1 MPSQSPMEM
10 DPVIF
15 EILRHRLQ
23 QIVMDMTEAVKKVS
37 GSPVVLYAGDHME
50 SIYDS
55 EGNLVLAGMACTHT
69 TLPTGKVAKYILQT
83 FQSDPGINEDDQFF
97 FNDSYIS
104 GIHNNDMAVVGP
116 IHYDGNLIGWAG
128 AVTHCLDTG
137 GTFPGGMSPWSKD
150 MFQDGFRVPGLKLID
165 QGKVR
170 TDAIRTLANL
180 VRLPE
185 LITLDTKAKMAAIH
199 VAKDRIGQMV
209 KRYDT
214 ATVKQFF
221 YELMNYSERL
231 ARAKLERIP
240 DGKWEGV
247 TYLDDPA
254 GDIFEIRCVARKK
267 GGQLTLDFSGSSAQS
282 QYGINA
288 SASATMG
295 GCFVG
300 LAGFLFP
307 NIPWNE
313 GMYRVVDFILPEST
327 VVNATQ
333 PAAVAAN
340 MPTGTSMLVESLIQ
354 ELVAYMLYSV
364 PEFRREVYCPTW
376 GSSADFQ
383 MSGLDQ
389 RDRFYVT
396 IGFNTMGAGGG
407 ARFDKDGCNTA
418 GWQGSPI
425 SWVPNVESSELF
437 YPMLYLWRKELTDSG
452 GPGKFR
458 GGVGLEAAFKLH
470 DAGNNEARVAGVGAG
485 FEPKN
490 IVGLAGGHPA
500 MSPYMVL
507 IKNASYKGAPSTL
520 DEIKGRRKEL
530 SPKEV
535 FTMRTNDVLVLL
547 SGPGGGGWGD
557 PLEREPARVRQD
569 IMDRNVSQKVGA
581 EIYGVVLDKASFRID
596 EKRTAANRKKLRSS
610 RILDQRKVFTEHG
623 NPLRAV
629 SPKELEAINVL
640 GEYLLLRTA
649 EKVFSCG
656 HCGRTLC
663 GQTENWKEHG
673 VQREQKLFKGAR
685 FVLREFFCPS
695 CGICIKVDM
704 VRAGAPL
711 FPSYCLLDFAE
722 QGEVY

>member
-1 MPSQSPMEM
+1 MASPSSIEM
-10 DPVIF
+10 DPVLF
-15 EILRHRLQ
+15 EIQRHRLQ
-23 QIVMDMTEAVKKVS
+23 QIVMDMTKAVEKVS

-50 SIYDS
+50 SIYDA

-69 TLPTGKVAKYILQT
+69 TLPTGKVASYIRET
-83 FQSDPGINEDDQFF
+83 FQNDPGINEDDQFF
-97 FNDSYIS
+97 FNDPYIS

-116 IHYDGNLIGWAG
+116 IHYSGEVVGWAG

-137 GTFPGGMSPWSKD
+137 GTHPGGMSPWSRD
-150 MFQDGFRVPGLKLID
+150 MFQDGFRIPGLKLID

-185 LITLDTKAKMAAIH
+185 LVTLDTRAKMAAIN
-199 VAKDRIGQMV
+199 VAKDRIRDMC
-209 KRYDT
+209 KRYGSGMVT
-214 ATVKQFF
+214 QFF
-221 YELMNYSERL
+221 RELMNYSEKL

-240 DGKWEGV
+240 DGEWQGV

-254 GDIFEIRCVARKK
+254 GDIFEIHCVARKK
-267 GGQLTLDFSGSSAQS
+267 VGQLSLDFSGSSPQS

-313 GMYRVVDFILPEST
+313 GMYRVVDFILPKGT

-333 PAAVAAN
+333 PAAVAGN

-383 MSGLDQ
+383 MSGLNQ
-389 RDRFYVT
+389 RGRFYVT
-396 IGFNTMGAGGG
+396 IGFNVMGAGGG
-407 ARFDKDGCNTA
+407 ARFDRDGCNTA

-458 GGVGLEAAFKLH
+458 GGVGLEVAFKLH

-490 IVGLAGGHPA
+490 IVGLSGGYPA
-500 MSPYMVL
+500 MSPYMLL
-507 IKNASYKGAPSTL
+507 IENASYEGAPSTPE
-520 DEIKGRRKEL
+520 EIKGQKKQL

-535 FTMRTNDVLVLL
+535 FTMQKNEVLVLL

-557 PLEREPARVRQD
+557 PLEREPASVRQD
-569 IMDRNVSQKVGA
+569 IVDGYVSEKAGV
-581 EIYGVVLDKASFRID
+581 ETYGVVLDKMSHDID
-596 EKRTAANRKKLRSS
+596 EKRILAKRKQLKR
-610 RILDQRKVFTEHG
+610 RRMLDQRKVFTEHG
-623 NPLRAV
+623 NPLRAT
-629 SPKELEAINVL
+629 SPKELQAINVL
-640 GEYLLLRTA
+640 GEHLLWRPV
-649 EKVFSCG
+649 EQVFSCG
-656 HCGRTLC
+656 HCGQTFC
-663 GQTENWKEHG
+663 EKTENWKEHV
-673 VQREQKLFKGAR
+673 VQREKKLSKRSR
-685 FVLREFFCPS
+685 FVLREFFCPR
-695 CGICIKVDM
+695 CGICVKVDM
-704 VRAGAPL
+704 VRAGTPL
-711 FPSYCLLDFAE
+711 FPSYCVSEL
-722 QGEVY
+722 GEHGSA